1 MRRAFALLIAAAV
14 LAAGAPAAS
23 AETRVAVDRN
33 AGIRFTLEGKA
44 LTLSLTGRRERS
56 TVPGNRV
63 KVACAT
69 SFRRLR
75 AGLVLASARWPSGAE
90 SARFLFGR
98 DISGRAKWCV
108 LEDMDGSDH
117 ATAGFIRR
125 ERARFIAKGRGPSGE
140 WWRLAGGR
148 GDRLQPCL
156 VARFRLAADGHCF
169 EGFAEREAG
178 LAYAASIPTCE
189 SDVFV
194 FGVTSL
200 ATARVRV
207 RVRGAPAVEV
217 TTFRRPAGS
226 RVRARFFMVALPYGS
241 VVQGLSA
248 LGAGGTTVGR
258 TREPDGSSETDC

>member
-1 MRRAFALLIAAAV
+1 MRRAFALLIAPAV

-44 LTLSLTGRRERS
+44 LTLSLIGRRERS

-63 KVACAT
+63 KVGCAG
-69 SFRRLR
+69 SFRRLG
-75 AGLVLASARWPSGAE
+75 AGLVLASARWPTGAK

-98 DISGRAKWCV
+98 DISARAKWCA

-117 ATAGFIRR
+117 ATVSFIRP
-125 ERARFIAKGRGPSGE
+125 ERARFIAKGRGPGGE

-156 VARFRLAADGHCF
+156 VVRFRLGGGEYCF
-169 EGFAEREAG
+169 DGFAEREAG
-178 LAYAASIPTCE
+178 LGFATSFQTCE
-189 SDVFV
+189 GDLFV

-207 RVRGAPAVEV
+207 GARGAPAVEV
-217 TTFRRPAGS
+217 ATLPRPARS
-226 RVRARFFMVALPYGS
+226 RVRARFFMAVLPQGS
-241 VVQGLSA
+241 VVRGVRA
-248 LGAGGTTVGR
+248 LDEDGTTVGR
-258 TREPDGSSETDC
+258 TRERDGASEVDC